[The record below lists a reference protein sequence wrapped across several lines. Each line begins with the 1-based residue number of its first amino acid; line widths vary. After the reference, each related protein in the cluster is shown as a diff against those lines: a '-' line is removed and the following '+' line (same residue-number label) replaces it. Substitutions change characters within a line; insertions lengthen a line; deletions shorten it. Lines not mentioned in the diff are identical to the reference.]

1 MRAAVRTLASASLR
15 ARRNDTGAMPV
26 SMSRASDRIAATCSR
41 IVAGPNPSII
51 VNATMS
57 RRSKSWKGDVGDSTD
72 TFPFETEQLLPPAAQ
87 QLLQSLATGRRNR
100 HHGKRARRVDGRRRI
115 VAQQIHLREDDAIW
129 LLREVDRIRLDLR
142 AKLVE
147 LSLPVHR
154 VDRYHEGEDACALDM
169 PEKLKAES
177 LAFVRPFDDTRN
189 VGGGERAGAAHLNDT
204 VDRPER
210 RAQLVG
216 D

>member
-72 TFPFETEQLLPPAAQ
+72 TFPFETEQLLPPAPQ

-100 HHGKRARRVDGRRRI
+100 HHAKRAPRVDSLPRL
-115 VAQQIHLREDDAIW
+115 APQQIPLRHDDSIS
-129 LLREVDRIRLDLR
+129 LRLDL
-142 AKLVE
+142 
-147 LSLPVHR
+147 
-154 VDRYHEGEDACALDM
+154 
-169 PEKLKAES
+169 
-177 LAFVRPFDDTRN
+177 
-189 VGGGERAGAAHLNDT
+189 
-204 VDRPER
+204 
-210 RAQLVG
+210 
-216 D
+216 